1 MAERQQS
8 SCYASYTSRVA
19 TPSATNPLDIPPH
32 GSTPLDIPPQ
42 GTTPSRGVTPPTRLR
57 QYLPRAATAQPVCP
71 ATCPPKAPAS
81 PKHHTSLPPNF
92 SHPDPYL

>member
-1 MAERQQS
+1 MAGLEMAERQRS
-8 SCYASYTSRVA
+8 SWYTSRVA
-19 TPSATNPLDIPPH
+19 TPSATTPLDIPPH

-71 ATCPPKAPAS
+71 ATCP
-81 PKHHTSLPPNF
+81 HPPQ
-92 SHPDPYL
+92 STTRTPT